1 MIGALKPIV
10 FDFGGVVQQLVDEE
24 IVSSIADA
32 LDVSIEHLRTYFTT
46 AIRNV
51 QRGEVSE
58 RQFLQDAAARFG
70 NPSCVVPESVFTAP
84 FAEDSRLFPEMVRLL
99 DDLQG
104 RGATLAVLSN
114 TVPVHARL
122 NRERNNFRWFGN
134 RVFLSCDMH
143 MVKPSREIFEAVA
156 TGLQVPLSSFLLID
170 DVAENATQARALGI
184 AAIQHDSATMPI
196 DGVSRAVHLHSAID
210 HN

>member
-1 MIGALKPIV
+1 
-10 FDFGGVVQQLVDEE
+10 
-24 IVSSIADA
+24 
-32 LDVSIEHLRTYFTT
+32 
-46 AIRNV
+46 
-51 QRGEVSE
+51 
-58 RQFLQDAAARFG
+58 
-70 NPSCVVPESVFTAP
+70 
-84 FAEDSRLFPEMVRLL
+84 
-99 DDLQG
+99 
-104 RGATLAVLSN
+104 
-114 TVPVHARL
+114 
-122 NRERNNFRWFGN
+122 
-134 RVFLSCDMH
+134 MH